1 MLKHR
6 LKTLRATVSPVIRSQ
21 RPPPSWVEWKWVDKN
36 TRMCQIQSNQR
47 RLSATRCIIS
57 SSVSRTID
65 IRREG
70 TPKLEALQNSGPFGN
85 SQSFHHHVEREFASA
100 RQGSSYLCGRKPQH
114 RLVGLLQGRCLR
126 KEHPEFIWGG
136 NYSNCRS
143 SERLS
148 FQHYGVCM
156 A

>member
-100 RQGSSYLCGRKPQH
+100 RQGTPIRVAGSPSIVWLDSCKGDAFERNTQN
-114 RLVGLLQGRCLR
+114 LFEEETTATAVV
-126 KEHPEFIWGG
+126 
-136 NYSNCRS
+136 RS
-143 SERLS
+143 
-148 FQHYGVCM
+148 V
-156 A
+156 